1 MGHDVGKTFSE
12 SWHRV
17 ADLRVTLRST
27 VTVRKQLFRGKHW
40 YVLQDPFNNHFF
52 RLEKSAYAFVAH
64 LNSAQSIAEIWQK
77 NLQQNPET
85 APGQDEVI
93 RLLAQLYHA
102 NLLFCELPID
112 SQKLFERYR
121 KRQQKEQRGKLSSL
135 MFFRIPLF
143 DPDAWLNRHPALVQL
158 LTSRAA
164 FGAWLIVLL
173 LAGKTVIEQLPQ
185 LLSETESLLSINNL
199 LLLYC
204 GLALV
209 KILHEIGHTL
219 VCKRFGGEVHTIG
232 IMLIVFAPLPYMDAT
247 SSWSLRKRRERI
259 LVASAGMIFEFFA
272 AACAALVWASTGP
285 GVIHSLA
292 LNMLIVASVS
302 TLVFNANPLLRY
314 DGYYILS
321 DLLDIPNLQ
330 PRSLEQLKY
339 LARRYLFGL
348 RQASSPTDNRKEFW
362 WLSIY
367 GIFSGAYRLIVYTGI
382 ILLVAD
388 RFLLLGLLM
397 AVFCLL
403 IWGIMPLGRFIG
415 YLISSPELARVRSRA
430 VFGSLI
436 LSLIVVFLLGIIP
449 VPNRFRAPGIIEAQ
463 NHLLVTSQT
472 AGQLSQI
479 LQPNGSQV
487 VSGQPLLQLVNP
499 ELDIEIKLT
508 HAQRDEILY
517 LQQQSAAFQA
527 DATRIT
533 LKRRLHALDSRLAEL
548 QRRHQALLVTAEA
561 AGTWFAPNLEQHIDS
576 WLERGKKLGDI
587 VSTDGFKFVA
597 VVGQEDAA
605 SLFSDQTSEQVTVRL
620 SGLENSELQ
629 IVDYQVIPFEQVK
642 LPSATLGW
650 KGGGTIPVKGQD
662 DQGLETIEPFF
673 RISADLKQLENH
685 TLRHGHSG
693 QIRFSLAAQPLFT
706 QAYRKL
712 RQFIQKRYQT

>member
-1 MGHDVGKTFSE
+1 MKHGIGKTFSE

-17 ADLRVTLRST
+17 AELRVTLRST

-52 RLEKSAYAFVAH
+52 RLEKPAYTFISR
-64 LNSAQSIAEIWQK
+64 LNPAQSVAEVWQS
-77 NLQQNPET
+77 NLEHNPET

-102 NLLFCELPID
+102 NLLFCELPVD

-121 KRQQKEQRGKLSSL
+121 QRQQKEQRSKLSSL

-143 DPDAWLNRHPALVQL
+143 DPDPWLTRHPLLVQL
-158 LTSRAA
+158 LTSRVA
-164 FGAWLIVLL
+164 FGVWLILLL
-173 LAGKTVIEQLPQ
+173 LAGKTVVEQLPQ
-185 LLSETESLLSINNL
+185 LISEAGNLLSVSNL

-209 KILHEIGHTL
+209 KTLHELGHTL

-232 IMLIVFAPLPYMDAT
+232 LMLIVFAPLPYMDAT
-247 SSWSLRKRRERI
+247 SSWSFRQRRERI
-259 LVASAGMIFEFFA
+259 LVATAGMFFEFFA
-272 AACAALVWASTGP
+272 AATAALIWANTGP
-285 GVIHSLA
+285 GTIHSLS
-292 LNMLIVASVS
+292 LNMLIVASIS
-302 TLVFNANPLLRY
+302 TLLFNANPLLRY

-330 PRSLEQLKY
+330 SRSQEHLKH

-348 RQASSPTDNRKEFW
+348 RQSSSPTDNHKEAC

-367 GIFSGAYRLIVYTGI
+367 GLLSGAYRFIIYAGI
-382 ILLVAD
+382 ILFVAD
-388 RFLLLGLLM
+388 RFLLLGLVM

-403 IWGIMPLGRFIG
+403 IWGIVPIGRFIS
-415 YLISSPELARVRSRA
+415 YLLISPELTRVRSRA
-430 VFGSLI
+430 IFCT
-436 LSLIVVFLLGIIP
+436 LSLSLVAIFLFGMVPL
-449 VPNRFRAPGIIEAQ
+449 PNRFRAPGIIEAQ
-463 NHLLVTSQT
+463 SHILVTSQT

-479 LQPNGSQV
+479 LHDDGSSV
-487 VSGQPLLQLVNP
+487 VTGQPLLQLVNP
-499 ELDIEIKLT
+499 ELEIEIKLT
-508 HAQRDEILY
+508 HAQRDEIVY
-517 LQQQSAAFQA
+517 LQQQSVAFQG

-533 LKRRLHALDSRLAEL
+533 LKRRLQALDSRLAEL
-548 QRRHQALLVTAEA
+548 QRRHQALLVTAET
-561 AGTWFAPNLEQHIDS
+561 AGIWVAPELEQRVDS

-587 VSTDGFKFVA
+587 VSTDSFKFVA

-605 SLFSDQTSEQVTVRL
+605 DLFSATTCEQVAVRL
-620 SGLENSELQ
+620 NGLASTELP
-629 IVDYQVIPFEQVK
+629 VADYQVIPFEQVI

-650 KGGGTIPVKGQD
+650 KGGGEIPVKGKD

-673 RISADLKQLENH
+673 RISADLEQLE
-685 TLRHGHSG
+685 TSSLRHGHSG
-693 QIRFSLAAQPLFT
+693 QIRFTLAPQPLLT
-706 QAYRKL
+706 QGYRKI
-712 RQFIQKRYQT
+712 RQFIQKRYQL

>member
-1 MGHDVGKTFSE
+1 MTHSTGKTFSE

-17 ADLRVTLRST
+17 ADLRVSLRST

-40 YVLQDPFNNHFF
+40 HVLQDPFNNHFF
-52 RLEKSAYAFVAH
+52 RLEKSAYDFVSR
-64 LNSAQSIAEIWQK
+64 LNSGKSVAEVWQSRLEH
-77 NLQQNPET
+77 NPET

-121 KRQQKEQRGKLSSL
+121 QRQQKELRGKLSSL

-143 DPDAWLNRHPALVQL
+143 DPDAWLNRHPTLVQW
-158 LTSRAA
+158 LTSRVA
-164 FGAWLIVLL
+164 FSIWLIVLL

-185 LLSETESLLSINNL
+185 LLGETKNLLAINNL
-199 LLLYC
+199 LLLYG

-209 KILHEIGHTL
+209 KTLHELGHTL

-272 AACAALVWASTGP
+272 AACAALIWANTGP
-285 GVIHSLA
+285 GTIHSLA

-339 LARRYLFGL
+339 LARRFLFGL
-348 RQASSPTDNRKEFW
+348 RQASSPTDNRKESC
-362 WLSIY
+362 WLTIY
-367 GIFSGAYRLIVYTGI
+367 GILSGAYRIIVYTGI
-382 ILLVAD
+382 ILFVAD

-397 AVFCLL
+397 AVFCLMV
-403 IWGIMPLGRFIG
+403 WGIVPLGRFIG
-415 YLISSPELARVRSRA
+415 YLFSSPELVRVRSRA
-430 VFGSLI
+430 IFGSLI
-436 LSLIVVFLLGIIP
+436 LSLIVVFLIGIIP
-449 VPNRFRAPGIIEAQ
+449 LPNRFRAPGIIEAK

-472 AGQLSQI
+472 AGQVSQI
-479 LQPNGSQV
+479 FQKNGAAV
-487 VSGQPLLQLVNP
+487 ASGQPLLQLVNP
-499 ELDIEIKLT
+499 ELEIEIKLT
-508 HAQRDEILY
+508 HAQRNEIVY
-517 LQQQSAAFQA
+517 LQQQSAAFQG

-533 LKRRLHALDSRLAEL
+533 LQRRLQALDSRLAEL

-561 AGTWFAPNLEQHIDS
+561 AGIWVAPNLEQQVGS

-587 VSTDGFKFVA
+587 VANDSFKFIA

-605 SLFSDQTSEQVTVRL
+605 NLFSAQTREQVAVRL
-620 SGLENSELQ
+620 NGLENIELQ
-629 IVDYQVIPFEQVK
+629 IVNYQVIPFEQEQ

-650 KGGGTIPVKGQD
+650 KGGGKIPVKGKD
-662 DQGLETIEPFF
+662 AQGLETIEPFF
-673 RISADLKQLENH
+673 RISADLEQPENLS
-685 TLRHGHSG
+685 LRHGQSG
-693 QIRFSLAAQPLFT
+693 QIRFSLASQPLLP
-706 QAYRKL
+706 QIYRKL

>member
-1 MGHDVGKTFSE
+1 
-12 SWHRV
+12 RV
-17 ADLRVTLRST
+17 AELRVTLRST

-52 RLEKSAYAFVAH
+52 RLEKPAYTFVSR
-64 LNSAQSIAEIWQK
+64 LNSAQNVAEVWQS
-77 NLQQNPET
+77 NLEHNPET

-121 KRQQKEQRGKLSSL
+121 QRQQKEQRSKLSSL

-143 DPDAWLNRHPALVQL
+143 DPDPWLSRHPLLVQL
-158 LTSRAA
+158 LTSRVA
-164 FGAWLIVLL
+164 FGIWLILLL

-185 LLSETESLLSINNL
+185 LLSEAENLLSISNL

-209 KILHEIGHTL
+209 KTLHELGHTL

-232 IMLIVFAPLPYMDAT
+232 LMLIVFAPLPYMDAT
-247 SSWSLRKRRERI
+247 SSWSFRQRRERI
-259 LVASAGMIFEFFA
+259 LVATAGMIFEFFA
-272 AACAALVWASTGP
+272 AATAALIWANTGP
-285 GVIHSLA
+285 GAIHNLS

-302 TLVFNANPLLRY
+302 TLLFNVNPLLRY

-330 PRSLEQLKY
+330 SRSQEHLKY
-339 LARRYLFGL
+339 LACRYLLGL
-348 RQASSPTDNRKEFW
+348 RQSSSPTDNHKEAR
-362 WLSIY
+362 WLSIF
-367 GIFSGAYRLIVYTGI
+367 GLLSGAYRFIIYTGI
-382 ILLVAD
+382 ILFVAD

-397 AVFCLL
+397 AGFCLL
-403 IWGIMPLGRFIG
+403 IWGIVPIGRFIG
-415 YLISSPELARVRSRA
+415 YLLTSPELSRVRFRA
-430 VFGSLI
+430 VSCTLT
-436 LSLIVVFLLGIIP
+436 LSLVAIILLGMVP
-449 VPNRFRAPGIIEAQ
+449 LPNRFRAPGIIEAE
-463 NHLLVTSQT
+463 NHLRVTSQT
-472 AGQLSQI
+472 AGQLSHI
-479 LQPNGSQV
+479 LHDAGSPV
-487 VSGQPLLQLVNP
+487 IIGQPLLQLVNP

-508 HAQRDEILY
+508 HAQRDEIVY
-517 LQQQSAAFQA
+517 LQQQSAAFQG

-533 LKRRLHALDSRLAEL
+533 LKRRLQALDSRLAEL

-561 AGTWFAPNLEQHIDS
+561 TGIWVAPELEQRVDS

-587 VSTDGFKFVA
+587 VSTDRFEFVA

-605 SLFSDQTSEQVTVRL
+605 DLFSAANCEQVSVRL
-620 SGLENSELQ
+620 NGLESTELQ
-629 IVDYQVIPFEQVK
+629 VIDYQVIPFEQVI

-650 KGGGTIPVKGQD
+650 KGGGEIPVKGKD
-662 DQGLETIEPFF
+662 DHGLETIEPFF
-673 RISADLKQLENH
+673 RISADLEQPENRS
-685 TLRHGHSG
+685 LRHGHSG
-693 QIRFSLAAQPLFT
+693 QIRFTLAPQPLLT

-712 RQFIQKRYQT
+712 RQFIQKRYQL